1 MPVHMAAV
9 ASDNGWR
16 YAKGG
21 WLMCLA
27 TATRGGKG
35 LCLRG
40 CGFSRKGN
48 GVDNAFGWGNEENGG
63 QREEGINE
71 RSRRRARS
79 EVVRKRQVSGANT
92 RTEAGEG
99 VKG

>member
-1 MPVHMAAV
+1 MPGHMAAV

-21 WLMCLA
+21 LTHVLGNCDKREEGTVLA
-27 TATRGGKG
+27 GLWSQQTGKW
-35 LCLRG
+35 
-40 CGFSRKGN
+40 SRQRI
-48 GVDNAFGWGNEENGG
+48 GWGKEENGG

-79 EVVRKRQVSGANT
+79 EVVGKRQDSGGKHK
-92 RTEAGEG
+92 AGEG
-99 VKG
+99 GKG